1 MSELKKVLIDPDNV
15 DAVFCK
21 ILTPNDDSGRH
32 GVLIPITAY
41 GIFPSIS
48 GFDPS
53 AQKNYTEPITTLWKS
68 ETGIQRKASSFKH
81 YHRYP
86 ERRITALRSQRLN
99 NAPANSMILVARHKD
114 NDRIFEIHVF
124 YPDEPAY
131 KRLIDDLKIALIKPG
146 IFYLDKEWD
155 VGKHVKQSEALLEL
169 LELFDRIKAKG
180 FIRTLRPGPTGVGYT
195 FETLIGIKENN
206 DSLAD
211 FRGIEIKTFR
221 SAEIKMN
228 VAEKTNL
235 FLKEPCWSDGL
246 SNMADRVRKYGYID
260 EDGRCALYS
269 TVKIDVNSHNLKFVI
284 ASPDE
289 KVYIER
295 QSVPIAFYRY
305 DDIRKRLCEKHNET
319 AFIAAQAKGKGSAEE
334 FHYRALTY
342 CVNPSITSF
351 MALLASG
358 NIMLELRMHIN
369 TKGGVRNHGTAFR
382 VMKNRIPDLFE
393 TVHCLRD

>member
-1 MSELKKVLIDPDNV
+1 MSELKNVLIDPDNV

-21 ILTPNDDSGRH
+21 IITPNDDSGRH
-32 GVLIPITAY
+32 GVLIPIAAY
-41 GIFPSIS
+41 SIFPDIS

-53 AQKNYTEPITTLWKS
+53 VRKNYTEPIMTLWKS
-68 ETGIQRKASSFKH
+68 EAGIQRKASSFKH

-86 ERRITALRSQRLN
+86 ERRITALRSQWLD

-124 YPDEPAY
+124 YPEEPTY

-155 VGKHVKQSEALLEL
+155 VRKHVKQSEALLEL
-169 LELFDRIKAKG
+169 LERFDGIKAKG
-180 FIRTLRPGPTGVGYT
+180 FLRTLRPGPTGVGYT
-195 FETLIGIKENN
+195 FETLMGIKENN

-221 SAEIKMN
+221 SAEMKMN

-235 FLKEPCWSDGL
+235 FLKEPRWSDGL

-260 EDGRCALYS
+260 DDGRCALYS
-269 TVKIDVNSHNLKFVI
+269 TVKIDENSHNLKFAI

-289 KVYIER
+289 KVHIER

-305 DDIRKRLCEKHNET
+305 DDIRKRLDEKHNET

-342 CVNPSITSF
+342 CLNPSITSF
-351 MALLASG
+351 MTLLASG

-369 TKGGVRNHGTAFR
+369 SSGGVRNHGTAFR

-393 TVHCLRD
+393 TVRCLRD